1 MPHRFCAAS
10 FKSSWCPRLSDV
22 FDPCTLA
29 QTQIFESLAQQAV
42 CACAVSLVRASTM
55 LRAKVV
61 RCAVVAASGGWRCTP
76 DASGACMWRQGDVDA
91 DLFLIKYL
99 LILREQ
105 ITPFDI
111 DFTVTEKSLDF
122 TTTSEALSSFLSRS
136 SSLFTFS
143 LSNPLLSLFTGS
155 LPSVAESR
163 VDSKRVRREA
173 GRAHRDP
180 RCQRV

>member
-1 MPHRFCAAS
+1 
-10 FKSSWCPRLSDV
+10 
-22 FDPCTLA
+22 
-29 QTQIFESLAQQAV
+29 
-42 CACAVSLVRASTM
+42 M

-61 RCAVVAASGGWRCTP
+61 RSSRPPPPFTLCVARFRRADTCGASRVGV
-76 DASGACMWRQGDVDA
+76 QGDVDA

-122 TTTSEALSSFLSRS
+122 TTTSEALSSFISRS

-143 LSNPLLSLFTGS
+143 LSNPLLSLFTGG

-163 VDSKRVRREA
+163 VDSKRVSRRRETPDPAPPALDSCRTRLIA
-173 GRAHRDP
+173 GNFTLAAGP
-180 RCQRV
+180 RG